1 MPSSRPLL
9 KSAGGGPIPPDSL
22 AMNIRMSQLP
32 SSLTLPFPQP
42 RAQRRGSIISR
53 SLALA
58 PVRGTE
64 FALGRCSSKPL
75 RRRAVARRRIS
86 RWRRGCIR

>member
-42 RAQRRGSIISR
+42 RAQR
-53 SLALA
+53 
-58 PVRGTE
+58 GTE